1 MFHTWMKT
9 LLHCG
14 FYWTHVNQMTYEP
27 MPSAQAQSVRVKEKI
42 FFGFV
47 VPIVAILQEVRLN
60 IYFILI
66 SESSPYVLSY
76 RLIYS
81 WENIVGYFSNVLIEI
96 LVINVWK
103 QSFAKLPIPKLSIH
117 NSAAFY
123 LWQKVS
129 QRFAWKSHFLTL
141 YTLVLRSEIPSGIW
155 ASHCGSKQQ

>member
-1 MFHTWMKT
+1 
-9 LLHCG
+9 
-14 FYWTHVNQMTYEP
+14 MTYEP

-81 WENIVGYFSNVLIEI
+81 
-96 LVINVWK
+96 
-103 QSFAKLPIPKLSIH
+103 
-117 NSAAFY
+117 
-123 LWQKVS
+123 
-129 QRFAWKSHFLTL
+129 
-141 YTLVLRSEIPSGIW
+141 
-155 ASHCGSKQQ
+155 